1 MIKNSPTFPEGVE
14 PECDWQEIM
23 EPIIHDDQKAFAEF
37 EINGP
42 NEEITFKNAHKSSML
57 ANSPSL
63 ACVCLVYGAEKCFD
77 YLINKFKRVPLTCDK
92 RGRLPIMFAA
102 AGGNFSLFKQVCKN
116 FSGTTSPDNL
126 RANVFH
132 HAAKYNQMQI
142 LQYCFLHN
150 LPINSTKDGATPLMW
165 ACMNNA
171 VDAIKFLI
179 DNELQDINDKTS
191 GNWTS
196 LHYAAA
202 ENCVDAVKT
211 LLTYSDIKC
220 VKNIYSQNPL
230 HIALGNGCVEIVKAL
245 VDDSF
250 VTSEDD
256 ALDYIKYR
264 LSVSTKESD
273 KAPEPSDEQKL
284 DCLSVF
290 LNSEKN
296 MSEKL
301 LVNALNEAYN
311 AVRVDFPFSLK
322 AFARVCEDVNKHTDY
337 IQAVSITSLASKIVK
352 DKQKGILIIDAL
364 CNISKFEPNINDVG
378 GKNLI
383 HYAMIEGNEK
393 MVQKLIE
400 HGVDPNQ
407 DDKNGKRMIEYAAEI
422 SESMLGVIINAP
434 TFDKMKCL
442 PELRALIVSKK

>member
-14 PECDWQEIM
+14 PECDWKEIM

-202 ENCVDAVKT
+202 DNCVDAVKT
-211 LLTYSDIKC
+211 LLTYEKIAFIRNIK
-220 VKNIYSQNPL
+220 NLNPL
-230 HIALGNGCVEIVKAL
+230 HIALGNGCVENVKAF
-245 VDDSF
+245 VDAGF

-256 ALDYIKYR
+256 ALDYIKYI
-264 LSVSTKESD
+264 LSASTQS
-273 KAPEPSDEQKL
+273 SDEQKL

-290 LNSEKN
+290 LNSEKLLKDYG
-296 MSEKL
+296 EKL
-301 LVNALNEAYN
+301 LTDALNEAYN
-311 AVRVDFPFSLK
+311 AINVDSPFSLK

-364 CNISKFEPNINDVG
+364 CNMSKFEPNMKHKD

-383 HYAMIEGNEK
+383 HDAMIEGNEK

-407 DDKNGKRMIEYAAEI
+407 DDKNGN
-422 SESMLGVIINAP
+422 LGIDVRCNH
-434 TFDKMKCL
+434 
-442 PELRALIVSKK
+442 